1 MGVDIENYRQ
11 KIGNFQPSCKKHK
24 IKSGINR
31 KQLNFFLDQFMKSKR
46 KEINGWDFF
55 IGMGFYLVIFIL
67 ISGYGENINSGCTNN
82 KLTMDE
88 NMITFSN
95 QSNSNFF
102 WMTSKQINK
111 ACHILEGNKRNPGYK
126 YFSWNCDR
134 AFLSGNKLEDLKCY
148 AFRHKPHLICASEVN
163 LVRNEENRNEK
174 STNQFSSE
182 QVEKVFRIPGYSI
195 ILPESWLLYDKA
207 RIILYINDELN
218 YKICGLKDGEKHLQ
232 TITLEVGFGKSS
244 KHFVNFY
251 YREWKS
257 VVTGNKSEAD
267 QVQNL
272 KKLMNIWQ
280 RCTETNKDFVSLGDM
295 NLCALNWSDI
305 NYNHTSLANVVHNF
319 MLSENCHQLINDYT
333 RIRNVGG
340 VIQRSCLDHITSNC
354 ISKMSTPEIFGLSKS
369 DHLGISII
377 KSSKEIRTSP
387 KTTKKRVYKEFC
399 KEKFLNEIKEAKKQG
414 QFEEIYLEEDIDK
427 ATEIFTSSFN
437 SILNRHA
444 PTKVIQNRTNY
455 QPYVTKEIKDTM
467 DKRDQLKS
475 VAAKTGNLEDYE
487 EYKTERNKVTYVMR
501 NTENDENATSNEI
514 WKTAYSVLGSFRSS
528 FPSQVMIFGKLVKKI
543 ADLKRNVTENDAEAA
558 NDILKMFLSRK
569 EIPPEGFK
577 LKEITT
583 EQMNKLIKGL

>member
-31 KQLNFFLDQFMKSKR
+31 KQLNFFLNQFMKSKR

-280 RCTETNKDFVSLGDM
+280 RCTETNKDFVSLEDM

-501 NTENDENATSNEI
+501 NAEQDYLKKKFNDENATSNEI

-528 FPSQVMIFGKLVKKI
+528 FPSQVMIFGKLVTKP
-543 ADLKRNVTENDAEAA
+543 
-558 NDILKMFLSRK
+558 ILLATGMKNFL
-569 EIPPEGFK
+569 
-577 LKEITT
+577 
-583 EQMNKLIKGL
+583 